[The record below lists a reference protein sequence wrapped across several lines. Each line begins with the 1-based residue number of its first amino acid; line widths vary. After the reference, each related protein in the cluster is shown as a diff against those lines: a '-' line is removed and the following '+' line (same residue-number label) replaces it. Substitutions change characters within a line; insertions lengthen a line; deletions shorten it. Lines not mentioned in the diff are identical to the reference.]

1 MVWDI
6 YCVLV
11 PVFYPA
17 LPTID
22 PELVEAAALDSASS
36 GDTWWLIELPAI
48 RNLLLISMGYAAI
61 ISIGDFGA
69 ANFLAYGQQ
78 GTVTTALYQ
87 LISKPGAANYGM
99 ALATSS
105 ILIFITFALVCAIS
119 Y

>member
-1 MVWDI
+1 MRLI
-6 YCVLV
+6 
-11 PVFYPA
+11 YPA
-17 LPTID
+17 LRGID
-22 PELVEAAALDSASS
+22 PELIEAAALDSASS

-48 RNLLLISMGYAAI
+48 KNVLLISMGYAAI

-78 GTVTTALYQ
+78 GTVTTVLYQ

-105 ILIFITFALVCAIS
+105 ILILITFLLVSAIS